1 MNFFSI
7 NFLLFFL
14 VVIVILKNTK
24 KLNQRN
30 IVLLISSYIFYGV
43 WDIRFLVLL
52 FFISMTVYVSGLNIK
67 NKAFLY
73 TGVLIP
79 LVSLGLFKYFNFFSQ
94 SFSNLFGISDFVTL
108 NVVLPLGISFYVFLA
123 ISYILD
129 VYHNK
134 IPCERNFV
142 NVLLYISFFP
152 TIVSGPITKARVLLP
167 QIQVVN
173 PIKINAIY
181 TGVQFFMI
189 GCIKKFVLADNMG
202 VLVDEVYSAPLAFDS
217 LTVWLAVISY
227 SIQLYLDFSGYSDMA
242 IGCAKCLG
250 FNLTENFNMPYLAKN
265 ISEFWKRWH
274 ISLSSWLQEY
284 LYFSLGGSH
293 CSKIK
298 TYRNLLVTMLVCGL
312 WHGAA
317 WNFILWGGIHGIILL
332 GHKCYQESIG
342 SRINMPSVVK
352 VLLTFLAVTICWIFF
367 RASDL
372 TNITQILYRM
382 FIFDM
387 NHLNHMYIWSVI
399 GIIWMISMSIYVV
412 YKLDWNGMRPVYD
425 ITSGKGF
432 FVFCLE
438 LYFILGLFYTGNN
451 PFVYA
456 AF

>member
-129 VYHNK
+129 VHHNK

-167 QIQVVN
+167 QIQVFN

-181 TGVQFFMI
+181 IGVQFFML

-202 VLVDEVYSAPLAFDS
+202 VLVDEVYKTPLVFDS
-217 LTVWLAVISY
+217 ATVWLAVISY
-227 SIQLYLDFSGYSDMA
+227 SFQLYFDFSGYSDMA
-242 IGCAKCLG
+242 IGCGRMMG
-250 FNLTENFNMPYLAKN
+250 FKLAENFNVPYIAKN
-265 ISEFWKRWH
+265 ISDFWKRWH

-284 LYFSLGGSH
+284 LYFALGGSR
-293 CSKIK
+293 CGKLK
-298 TYRNLLVTMLVCGL
+298 TYRNLMATMLLCGL

-317 WNFILWGGIHGIILL
+317 WNFVLWGCLHGLL
-332 GHKCYQESIG
+332 VCGYHFLRDIAEE
-342 SRINMPSVVK
+342 K
-352 VLLTFLAVTICWIFF
+352 VRLPVIFNVLVTFFLVTMCWIFF
-367 RASDL
+367 RGSDL
-372 TNITQILYRM
+372 HNIEQILYRL
-382 FIFDM
+382 FIYEE
-387 NHLNHMYIWSVI
+387 HAVNHMYVWSWL
-399 GIIWMISMSIYVV
+399 GIIVGIVMGVWTIMVDKWQAKRPVVEVQTAMGFFIICMSIYF
-412 YKLDWNGMRPVYD
+412 L
-425 ITSGKGF
+425 F
-432 FVFCLE
+432 
-438 LYFILGLFYTGNN
+438 GLMYTGNN

>member
-43 WDIRFLVLL
+43 WDIRFLILL
-52 FFISMTVYVSGLNIK
+52 FFISMTVYVSGLNVK
-67 NKAFLY
+67 NKVFLY

-79 LVSLGLFKYFNFFSQ
+79 LVSLGVFKYFNFFSQ

-167 QIQVVN
+167 QIQVFY

-332 GHKCYQESIG
+332 GHKCYQESV
-342 SRINMPSVVK
+342 SARINMPSVVK

-367 RASDL
+367 RASDV

-387 NHLNHMYIWSVI
+387 NYLNHMYIWSVV
-399 GIIWMISMSIYVV
+399 GIIWMISISIYVV
-412 YKLDWNGMRPVYD
+412 YKLDWNGVRPVYD